1 MAVLTLQSP
10 TSPNTSKGHLVYTLY
25 SQLSSL
31 AKYRYLVDV
40 YESGSGDYIT
50 TLKAYPNLEGTC
62 NIDLARELDD
72 QLEYDLAF
80 NVRGAFPIYPPT
92 GSVKT
97 FDLRFGEEYA
107 LSYSGSLSSYPG
119 IQSNYLKVFP
129 GEWISN
135 QGSYNFN
142 FDAITDTSNILSN
155 APIAKGDY
163 AEEDRLFVGNTDRH
177 TITFYDPIAVYVELL
192 NDSDQ
197 IIGGSYL
204 FNLTGEFYSL
214 GIGPLNL
221 LDVIPLIQIQQ
232 AASIRVRAYDGGQT
246 LYQLYL
252 PQSSKY
258 PCNTDHTRFAFI
270 NQYGFWDYYN
280 VYNPLRRQ
288 TEVDRKSYT
297 RSFVQ
302 YEQRVARY
310 DSSNRKEIDYNIDYT
325 DTYSIQTDYLSQ
337 ATAEWL
343 SEMFKSPQVYTV
355 SEGVFTPIVLTNTS
369 IERNMNQ
376 FRQKLF
382 QYNIEFRYANER
394 QSR

>member
-10 TSPNTSKGHLVYTLY
+10 TTPNTSKGHLVYTLY

-31 AKYRYLVDV
+31 PQYRYLVDV
-40 YESGSGDYIT
+40 YESGSANYIT
-50 TLKAYPNLEGTC
+50 TIKAYPNLEGTC

-72 QLEYDLAF
+72 QLEYDLSF
-80 NVRGAFPIYPPT
+80 NVRGLDPIYTPT

-97 FDLRFGEEYA
+97 FDIRFGEEYA
-107 LSYSGSLSSYPG
+107 LSYSGSVTSYPG
-119 IQSNYLKVFP
+119 EQSNYLEVFP

-142 FDAITDTSNILSN
+142 YDAISDTSNILSN
-155 APIAKGDY
+155 APIAKGITK
-163 AEEDRLFVGNTDRH
+163 EEDSLFVGNTDRH
-177 TITFYDPIAVYVELL
+177 TITFYDPINVRIELL
-192 NDSDQ
+192 KDNDSVAT
-197 IIGGSYL
+197 SASRVL
-204 FNLTGEFYSL
+204 TSSFNTL

-221 LDVIPLIQIQQ
+221 LDIWSLSYIQEQ
-232 AASIRVRAYDGGQT
+232 ASIRVKDLNTSET
-246 LYQLYL
+246 LYQVYL

-258 PCNTDHTRFAFI
+258 PCNIDHTRFAFI

-280 VYNPLRRQ
+280 VFNPLRRETQ
-288 TEVDRKSYT
+288 VDRKSYT

-310 DSSNRKEIDYNIDYT
+310 DSSNRKEVDYNINYT
-325 DTYSIQTDYLSQ
+325 DIYSIETDYLSQ

-343 SEMFKSPQVYTV
+343 VEMFKSPQVYTV
-355 SEGVFTPIVLTNTS
+355 SEGVFTPIVLTNSS

-382 QYNIEFRYANER
+382 QYDIEFKYANER
-394 QSR
+394 QTR